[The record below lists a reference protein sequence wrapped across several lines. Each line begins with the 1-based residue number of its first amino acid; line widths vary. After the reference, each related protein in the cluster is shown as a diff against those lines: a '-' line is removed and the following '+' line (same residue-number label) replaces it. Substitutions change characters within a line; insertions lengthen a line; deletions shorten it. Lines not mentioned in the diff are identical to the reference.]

1 MNSYHVI
8 AATTENTVVTSY
20 EPTTTR
26 SDSYQSEAAL
36 EQAFI
41 QQLTQ
46 QGYTYLPI
54 HTEAELIANL
64 RRQLEA
70 LNHYNFTDSEW
81 DRFFHEA
88 LANPNEHI
96 VEKTRK
102 VQEDFVQVLRR
113 DDGTSK
119 NITLLDKK
127 NIHNNRLQVI
137 NQYTRQPGPG
147 RPPRQ
152 PLRRDHPGQRPAP
165 GPCGTQA
172 PGRGHPGS
180 LQPDRPLP
188 AGLLLV
194 GLRPV

>member
-1 MNSYHVI
+1 MNPPPPGRT
-8 AATTENTVVTSY
+8 ATRARPRWNRRSSSSSPSRAIPICPSTPRRNSS
-20 EPTTTR
+20 PTC
-26 SDSYQSEAAL
+26 AVK
-36 EQAFI
+36 
-41 QQLTQ
+41 
-46 QGYTYLPI
+46 
-54 HTEAELIANL
+54 
-64 RRQLEA
+64 LEA

-102 VQEDFVQVLRR
+102 VQEDFVQVLRPGR
-113 DDGTSK
+113 RHFQKHHPAGQEKHPQQPAAGPSTS
-119 NITLLDKK
+119 T
-127 NIHNNRLQVI
+127 H
-137 NQYTRQPGPG
+137 RQPGPG